1 MSFGENVANA
11 RKKKKLSQSELAK
24 EVGTIAVTIGRYER
38 NEIKPS
44 IDIATKIA
52 DVLDVSLDYLVGNT
66 DTVLE
71 KDLLKKITDIQ
82 KLPDDKKN
90 VVMDCST
97 RSLNKL
103 NCKVLCKIKAR

>member
-1 MSFGENVANA
+1 MMKNI
-11 RKKKKLSQSELAK
+11 L
-24 EVGTIAVTIGRYER
+24 GRYER
-38 NEIKPS
+38 NEVFPS

-82 KLPDDKKN
+82 KLPDDKK
-90 VVMDCST
+90 T
-97 RSLNKL
+97 
-103 NCKVLCKIKAR
+103 

>member
-1 MSFGENVANA
+1 MTFGENVAIA

-24 EVGTIAVTIGRYER
+24 RVGTIAVTIGRYER
-38 NEIKPS
+38 GEIKPS

-71 KDLLKKITDIQ
+71 KSLLKKVTDIQ
-82 KLPDDKKN
+82 NLPEDKKN
-90 VVMDCST
+90 VVMTLIDT
-97 RSLNKL
+97 FLKQTKL
-103 NCKVLCKIKAR
+103 QSIM

>member
-1 MSFGENVANA
+1 MSFGENVATA
-11 RKKKKLSQSELAK
+11 RKKKKLSQADLAK
-24 EVGTIAVTIGRYER
+24 EVGTIAVTIGRYAR

-90 VVMDCST
+90 VVMELLDSFLKQT
-97 RSLNKL
+97 KL
-103 NCKVLCKIKAR
+103 QSIM